1 MATDRPR
8 FSVSLDN
15 ETFERVNR
23 FQIEGSF
30 TTRSKAVE
38 ALILSALQKI
48 EKSAHYQSKP
58 EDPLSYLSKDE
69 QTLVGNYRK
78 LSSTGRKF
86 IQQSMAMA
94 VQSYGEKNGAVPD
107 VDTAL

>member
-8 FSVSLDN
+8 FSVSLDD

-30 TTRSKAVE
+30 STRSKAVE
-38 ALILSALQKI
+38 ALILNALQKI
-48 EKSAHYQSKP
+48 DKSPLHQPKP
-58 EDPLSYLSKDE
+58 EDPVNYLSKDE
-69 QTLVGNYRK
+69 QTLIGNYRK
-78 LSSTGRKF
+78 LSSTGRQF

-94 VQSYGEKNGAVPD
+94 VQSYGEKNRAVPD

>member
-8 FSVSLDN
+8 FSISLDD

-23 FQIEGSF
+23 FQIEGAY

-38 ALILSALQKI
+38 ALILNALQKI
-48 EKSAHYQSKP
+48 DGKSHCQTKP
-58 EDPLSYLSKDE
+58 KDELCCLSKDE
-69 QTLVGNYRK
+69 KTLVGSYRK
-78 LSSTGRKF
+78 LSPAGRQF

-94 VQSYGEKNGAVPD
+94 VQSYGEKNRTVPD